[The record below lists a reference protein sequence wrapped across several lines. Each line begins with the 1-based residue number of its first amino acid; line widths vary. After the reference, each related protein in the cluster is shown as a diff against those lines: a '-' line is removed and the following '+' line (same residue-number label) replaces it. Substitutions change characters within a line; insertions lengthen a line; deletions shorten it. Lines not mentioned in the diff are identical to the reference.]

1 MKRTMILMVTVMAML
16 IMFVG
21 CQVET
26 EVVPD
31 EQILA
36 AESRSVLTRSA
47 AKQEVS
53 ATVTLYQDFKNVV
66 TQDMGSSH
74 HHKTLEETLT
84 SLGMVD
90 SENDSFGVSSEWD
103 LISGAQVVMSNETNY
118 NLDGELTEEGDPILG
133 TGTFDLWGSN
143 HSSITFMK
151 DDVPVLTL
159 RAHGRIEG
167 NLLTGADI
175 SMNWVVAEDYGNRV
189 KGTGKVSGTFNWVF
203 PADDPLGGW
212 PRGTFTLS
220 GSIR

>member
-1 MKRTMILMVTVMAML
+1 MFTVMTMV

-21 CQVET
+21 CQVKT

-36 AESRSVLTRSA
+36 AESRSAITRSA
-47 AKQEVS
+47 AKQDVS
-53 ATVTLYQDFKNVV
+53 ATVTLYQDFENVK
-66 TQDMGSSH
+66 TQDMGASH

-84 SLGMVD
+84 SLGMVYPEYD
-90 SENDSFGVSSEWD
+90 PFGVSSEWD

-118 NLDGELTEEGDPILG
+118 NLDGELTAEGYPIPG

-143 HSSITFMK
+143 HSTITFIK
-151 DDVPVLTL
+151 AGVPVLTL
-159 RAHGRIEG
+159 RANGRIEG
-167 NLLTGADI
+167 NLVSGADI
-175 SMNWVVAEDYGNRV
+175 SMNWNVAEDYGKRV
-189 KGTGKVSGTFNWVF
+189 KGTGKITGTFNWIF
-203 PADDPLGGW
+203 AENDPWGGW